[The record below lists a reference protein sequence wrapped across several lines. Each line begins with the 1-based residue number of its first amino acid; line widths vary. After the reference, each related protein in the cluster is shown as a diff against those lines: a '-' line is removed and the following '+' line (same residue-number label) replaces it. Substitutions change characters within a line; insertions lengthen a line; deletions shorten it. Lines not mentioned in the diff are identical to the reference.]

1 MKKNLWFLTLLPIFS
16 LHQSCQQGHGQQ
28 ADGYQATPA
37 IGQTTEDYWLL
48 TDPEADIYNYLR
60 EPVTIEGRS
69 KLVIFNHQQ
78 NTLLIYDTG
87 NQELEKKIKYDFQ
100 GPNAI
105 NGVFPGGGLHVIS
118 KDSIL
123 IYSQRQATLY
133 LSDFAG
139 NIYKKTRIQNDSIS
153 FGALGAY
160 STLAYRNKKVYMQ
173 SLPATIGEFKTD
185 YENRPNMFGSIDL
198 NTGLTNE
205 FVLDYPA
212 PYQGKDQSQQ
222 LQMADIIYNPDV
234 DKFIISFPLSHIIHV
249 TDFAG
254 DTKTYTAKSEL
265 VGKPVEIDRNRKD
278 IDQNAIGSH
287 YFWINDRYGKLA
299 YDPVSDYYFRE
310 AIKGLSE
317 GNYEAREFN
326 SEKEIIVLDKSFKQ
340 VTNLPHHGGT
350 FMYYFFD
357 RNEIYW
363 NKDFIEYNFKRE
375 NEDTLYFE
383 SKRFY

>member
-1 MKKNLWFLTLLPIFS
+1 MAKN
-16 LHQSCQQGHGQQ
+16 
-28 ADGYQATPA
+28 
-37 IGQTTEDYWLL
+37 QTTKDYWLL
-48 TDPEADIYNYLR
+48 TDPQADIYNYLR

-78 NTLLIYDTG
+78 NTLLIYDIR

-139 NIYKKTRIQNDSIS
+139 NIYKKKRIKNDSIS

-198 NTGLTNE
+198 NTGLTKE

-222 LQMADIIYNPDV
+222 LQMADIIYNPDA
-234 DKFIISFPLSHIIHV
+234 DRFIISFPLSHLIYV

-254 DTKTYTAKSEL
+254 DTKTYTAKSKL
-265 VGKPVEIDRNRKD
+265 VGKAVEIDLNRKD
-278 IDQNAIGSH
+278 IDQNTIGSH
-287 YFWINDRYGKLA
+287 YFWINDRYGKLVS
-299 YDPVSDYYFRE
+299 DPVSGYYFRE
-310 AIKGLSE
+310 AMKGLSE
-317 GNYEAREFN
+317 RNYEAREFN
-326 SEKEIIVLDKSFKQ
+326 SEKEVIVLDKDFKQ
-340 VTNLPHHGGT
+340 VTALPHHGGT
-350 FMYYFFD
+350 FMYYFFG

-363 NKDFIEYNFKRE
+363 NKDFIEYNFERE
-375 NEDTLYFE
+375 NEDTIYFE
-383 SKRFY
+383 SKRFN